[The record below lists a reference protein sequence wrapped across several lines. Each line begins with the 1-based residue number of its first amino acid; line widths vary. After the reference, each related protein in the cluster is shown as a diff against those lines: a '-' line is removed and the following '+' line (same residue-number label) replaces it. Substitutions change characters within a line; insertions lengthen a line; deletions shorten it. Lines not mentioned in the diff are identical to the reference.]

1 MNTISHSFP
10 GKPVVAEIASCEPH
24 GESCVPTRKRQ
35 RLITPLILTMGALLL
50 SGCSGGITGIKLDP
64 SSKTVCDPTG
74 AVCGVSDSDAVF
86 FQVLG
91 QGKCGT
97 IGVKYGDGA
106 QESANGN
113 FNLFNPAVIFFR
125 HEYTTQHPLGPRAWP
140 GPKTVYAYSVADCA
154 GEAKMQV
161 NVLRQRTN
169 AAGQVD
175 FTPTVRIG
183 MAAPTAV
190 ACNVPTNTRPVRRG
204 STISITEVP
213 GGPMINF
220 GCAGN
225 GCTNNTGGN
234 SGATHPGFPF
244 PALRRNS
251 LVLRILSASGEE
263 QVEQGQ
269 PVTRFVARVDGP
281 LEFCVNDTVLTDNTG
296 AWAMDV
302 SVDETT
308 VP

>member
-10 GKPVVAEIASCEPH
+10 GKPVVADIASCEPH
-24 GESCVPTRKRQ
+24 GESCVPTRKKQ

-50 SGCSGGITGIKLDP
+50 SGCSGGITGIKLFDP
-64 SSKTVCDPTG
+64 SRTVCDPTG
-74 AVCGVSDSDAVF
+74 AVCGVSDSVQTI
-86 FQVLG
+86 FQVDG
-91 QGKCGT
+91 QGRCGT
-97 IGVKYGDGA
+97 IGIKYGDGA
-106 QESANGN
+106 QESMPGN
-113 FNLFNPAVIFFR
+113 FFR
-125 HEYTTQHPLGPRAWP
+125 TGGFLLPTHEYTTQHPLGPRAWP
-140 GPKTVYAYSVADCA
+140 GPKTVHAFSVANCA

-169 AAGQVD
+169 AAGQVE

-183 MAAPTAV
+183 MAPPAV
-190 ACNVPTNTRPVRRG
+190 ACSVPTNTRPVRRG

-213 GGPMINF
+213 GGPMMNF
-220 GCAGN
+220 GCVLN
-225 GCTNNTGGN
+225 SCPRNTGGD

-244 PALRRNS
+244 PALRRHS
-251 LVLRILSASGEE
+251 LVLRIVSASGDE
-263 QVEQGQ
+263 QVVQGQ
-269 PVTRFVARVDGP
+269 PVTRFVAQFDGP